1 MPKVSFQGECGSYS
15 HEAALSHFDGEL
27 QPLPFHAFEDVF
39 ESVASGAAD
48 CGIVPI
54 ENSLVGSI
62 HRNYD
67 LLLKHDL
74 KVVGEK
80 NLRIVHSLI
89 ALSGVPV
96 ETVRDVYSHPVALE
110 QCEHF
115 FHKHPELRAVP
126 AYDTA
131 GAVKMLKEGNLT
143 DAAAI
148 AGRFAAEFYRLPILI
163 DGIQDEPDNFTRFL
177 VLAKQARE
185 PQRPCKT
192 SIVFALK
199 NVPGALFKALSVFAL
214 RDLDLTKIES
224 RPLRKRV
231 WEYYFCLDF
240 IGHFDDEA
248 ARNAIN
254 HLQEITSYLK
264 ILGSYPIAPSERED
278 PSSDGT

>member
-15 HEAALSHFDGEL
+15 HEAALAFFEGNIE
-27 QPLPFHAFEDVF
+27 PLPYHAFEDVF
-39 ESVASGAAD
+39 ESVEAGKAD
-48 CGIVPI
+48 FGLVPI

-67 LLLKHDL
+67 LLLRHDL
-74 KVVGEK
+74 LVIGERSQ
-80 NLRIVHSLI
+80 RIVHYI
-89 ALSGVPV
+89 MAPVGVALS
-96 ETVRDVYSHPVALE
+96 DVQNIHSHPVALE

-115 FHKHPELRAVP
+115 FDIHPQYKAVA

-131 GAVKMLKEGNLT
+131 GAAKMLKEGVLT
-143 DAAAI
+143 NAAAI
-148 AGRFAAEFYRLPILI
+148 AGKFAAEYYGLNLI
-163 DGIQDEPDNFTRFL
+163 AEGIQDEPDNFTRFL
-177 VLAKQARE
+177 VLSKQAAT
-185 PQRPCKT
+185 PTRPCKT
-192 SIVFALK
+192 SIVFSLK

-231 WEYYFCLDF
+231 WEYYFYLDF
-240 IGHFDDEA
+240 VGHVDDEA

-264 ILGSYPIAPSERED
+264 ILGSYPLAVAD
-278 PSSDGT
+278 NGTLPDR